1 MKHVMIPE
9 SEYGK
14 RVQKASQ
21 LAAQEGYDVFI
32 ANSNEAD
39 FANVRYFSYYWPLF
53 EIAGVAISPEGKS
66 ALIIGPES
74 GNFAE
79 DRSKIDN
86 IHLMTEYRESADPAY
101 PDVPVSSFKDVFE
114 SVGVSNPKRIGV
126 AGWLITT
133 MPVYQSL
140 RAAFPDAEIIN
151 ADQIMTDL
159 RVIKSEA
166 ELECLREGLRIAEEI
181 FPHVIENLKPGMTE
195 LQAVGMVN
203 ALLYERG
210 AECESL
216 PSYVF
221 AGKSTTHAISRP
233 THNVL
238 KKGDM
243 IQLNYGARIDGYS
256 PCIGRPVCLGKMTD
270 RQRELVEFGK
280 EAHFKTVEWIK
291 AGEIAANVAKKYIQF
306 FKDRG
311 YESNYLY
318 GPCHGLGMIEVEKPW
333 METISEYPLA
343 ENMTFQVD
351 TFLYERGS
359 FGLRWE
365 NGMRVTKDGCE
376 LMSTKH
382 MDIYELEV

>member
-1 MKHVMIPE
+1 MKHVMIPQA
-9 SEYGK
+9 EYAK
-14 RVQKASQ
+14 RVEKAAG
-21 LAAQEGYDVFI
+21 LVEKAGYDVFI

-53 EIAGVAISPEGKS
+53 EIAGVAIAPTGKS
-66 ALIIGPES
+66 SLIIGPES
-74 GNFAE
+74 GTFAE

-101 PDVPVSSFKDVFE
+101 PDVPVSTFKDVFE
-114 SVGVSNPKRIGV
+114 SIGVTNPKKIGV

-133 MPVYQSL
+133 MPVYEGL
-140 RAAFPDAEIIN
+140 KAAFPDAQIIN

-166 ELECLREGLRIAEEI
+166 ELSCLREGLRIAEEI
-181 FPHVIENLKPGMTE
+181 FPEVLENLKPGMTE

-203 ALLYERG
+203 ALMYERG

-233 THNVL
+233 THNVMQ
-238 KKGDM
+238 KGDM

-270 RQRELVEFGK
+270 RQRELVQFGK
-280 EAHFKTVEWIK
+280 EAHYKTVEWIK

-306 FKDRG
+306 FKDKG

-376 LMSTKH
+376 LMSNKH